1 MNTDGTGAKPFLS
14 GFVAPVLS
22 VATHKGMVYAGDLT
36 GTIYQAK
43 G

>member
-1 MNTDGTGAKPFLS
+1 MT

-22 VATHKGMVYAGDLT
+22 VATHKGYVYAGDLT
-36 GTIYQAK
+36 GTIYKVK